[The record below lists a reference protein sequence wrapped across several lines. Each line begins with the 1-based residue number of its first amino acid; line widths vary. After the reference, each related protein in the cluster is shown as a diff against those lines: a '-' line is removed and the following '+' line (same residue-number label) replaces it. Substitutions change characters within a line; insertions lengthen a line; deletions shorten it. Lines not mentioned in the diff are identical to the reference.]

1 MVGDRRTVDEATI
14 PPRAEM
20 AQKYTRSRWTAWTLV
35 AATVLDVGYLTLR
48 GDATATE
55 VEMLKVLSGLAMAT
69 TVAWMGAANGRE
81 AWVRGKRG

>member
-1 MVGDRRTVDEATI
+1 MDSDSRVVDETAI

-20 AQKYTRSRWTAWTLV
+20 AQKYTRSRWTAWSLV

-48 GDATATE
+48 GDVTAAE
-55 VEMLKVLSGLAMAT
+55 VEMLKALSGLAMAA

-81 AWVRGKRG
+81 AWVRSKRG